1 MLLRLRILLLIAT
14 CALLVPAFAQASG
27 GSYSFDGGTA
37 KQQAQVHAALEASAF
52 NWSLVPATIKIHIAQ
67 GVDSEATKG
76 ELWLDSDLLN
86 SGRYSWGTIQHEYAH
101 QVDYYLLTDAMR
113 AQLLTTLGGTE
124 WCHTTAGL
132 GHSANGC
139 ERFASTLAWAY
150 WSSADNA
157 LKPLSTHDE
166 SSAMAS
172 TQFRALLAAMIG
184 APSTGALLSRRV
196 K

>member
-1 MLLRLRILLLIAT
+1 MLLRLRILLLIAS
-14 CALLVPAFAQASG
+14 CALLVPAFAQAAG
-27 GSYSFDGGTA
+27 GSYTFDGGTA
-37 KQQAQVHAALEASAF
+37 KQQAQVHTALEASSF
-52 NWSLVPATIKIHIAQ
+52 DWSLVPATIKIHIAS

-86 SGRYSWGTIQHEYAH
+86 AGRYSWGTIQHEYAH
-101 QVDYYLLTDAMR
+101 QVDYYLLTDATR

-132 GHSANGC
+132 GHGANGC

-157 LKPLSTHDE
+157 LKPLSTRDE
-166 SSAMAS
+166 AAALAP
-172 TQFRALLAAMIG
+172 TQFRALLAEMIG
-184 APSTGALLSRRV
+184 APANAAQLSRRV